1 MREAMS
7 DPMEVSDWA
16 LKSAGMDSPWVQA
29 VLAVLGSC
37 LAFLKAG
44 SAADTAL
51 QGRERWDKTTGPTGV
66 TVAVWLP

>member
-7 DPMEVSDWA
+7 DPMEVPEWP
-16 LKSAGMDSPWVQA
+16 LKSAGMDSPLVQA
-29 VLAVLGSC
+29 VLVVLGSC

-51 QGRERWDKTTGPTGV
+51 QGRGR
-66 TVAVWLP
+66 